1 MASLIMNFKQIF
13 LLIKRSYTAAVIR
26 VPFNGTT
33 RFKLPHSYFLKGTKI
48 SLNAPS
54 EPGLAYDFINLLL
67 DDEYGLKSIKNH
79 PKTIVD
85 IGANIG
91 LFSQMAG
98 ELFPEAKI
106 HAYEPNPRLQKY
118 LDQNLKKVGVEFFP
132 EAVGAAFDRRL
143 LYKIDFKKPE
153 ETVRKKILSNVFKD
167 ISTKTIDTLTE
178 QFSLTGGQIANIKK
192 KLLVKSV
199 LDVNLDQESYLSTLC
214 NEEFILSKSGRST
227 IGFIHS

>member
-85 IGANIG
+85 IGA
-91 LFSQMAG
+91 
-98 ELFPEAKI
+98 
-106 HAYEPNPRLQKY
+106 KY
-118 LDQNLKKVGVEFFP
+118 WAFF
-132 EAVGAAFDRRL
+132 ANGGRA
-143 LYKIDFKKPE
+143 
-153 ETVRKKILSNVFKD
+153 
-167 ISTKTIDTLTE
+167 ISR
-178 QFSLTGGQIANIKK
+178 
-192 KLLVKSV
+192 
-199 LDVNLDQESYLSTLC
+199 
-214 NEEFILSKSGRST
+214 SKNSCL
-227 IGFIHS
+227 